1 MQREF
6 LDIAAHELRTPI
18 EPILGLTEILRS
30 DQTKDRAAVEE
41 LLDVIARNAKRLHRL
56 ADDILDVTKI
66 ASQSLELK
74 KELINVNDVISNT
87 VQEINNQIDPDVKV
101 ELVFIP
107 RDNDIISVE
116 ADKARL
122 TQVIFNLLT
131 NAVKFTK
138 KSGGTVS
145 ITLEEEKKDTGPQK
159 VAVVTI
165 KDSGTGINQE
175 ILPRLFEKFA
185 SKSSQGTGL
194 GLFISKSI
202 IEAHGGK
209 IWAKNNT
216 EDKGAPFAFSLP
228 SAKTRVTE

>member
-30 DQTKDRAAVEE
+30 DQTMDRAPVEE
-41 LLDVIARNAKRLHRL
+41 LLDVIDRNAKWLQRL

-116 ADKARL
+116 ADNARL

-138 KSGGTVS
+138 KGGGTVS
-145 ITLEEEKKDTGPQK
+145 ITLEEEKKRHRPSKACRCYRQRFWYRNK
-159 VAVVTI
+159 
-165 KDSGTGINQE
+165 SGDI
-175 ILPRLFEKFA
+175 A
-185 SKSSQGTGL
+185 Y
-194 GLFISKSI
+194 I
-202 IEAHGGK
+202 I
-209 IWAKNNT
+209 
-216 EDKGAPFAFSLP
+216 
-228 SAKTRVTE
+228 